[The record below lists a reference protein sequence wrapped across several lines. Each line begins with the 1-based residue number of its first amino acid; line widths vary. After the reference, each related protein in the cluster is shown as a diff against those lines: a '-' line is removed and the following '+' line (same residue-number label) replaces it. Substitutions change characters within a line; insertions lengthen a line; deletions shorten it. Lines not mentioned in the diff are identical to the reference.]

1 MLNNISFEYPYILLL
16 IIPFIICSIYCK
28 AKTPTYLIP
37 HLHIFNKSAFKSTLI
52 LKILKFSII
61 IFTLLALASPIK
73 TKNTQLVQN
82 DGINIVLNL
91 DASAS
96 MKYQDLEQGS
106 SKTRFDIVKEVVG
119 DFIEKRVS
127 DNIALVL
134 FGDAPILASPLSFDK
149 EVQKELLEYLQL
161 GMAGTKTALY
171 DSLAS
176 SVNILKDKKAKSNIV
191 ILLSDGEDNSSQIP
205 LNIIIKLLKKY
216 SIKVYTIGIGN
227 SNRIILDKIAKDTK
241 GRNFTIFSKEEL
253 DLVYKQINQLEKSKI
268 DQNKIILKDFLF
280 FYPLFLAI
288 ILLIFYIYLKNKE

>member
-37 HLHIFNKSAFKSTLI
+37 HLHIFKKSAYKSTLI
-52 LKILKFSII
+52 LKVLKFSII
-61 IFTLLALASPIK
+61 TFTLLALASPIK
-73 TKNTQLVQN
+73 TKTTELIQN

-91 DASAS
+91 DASGS

-106 SKTRFDIVKEVVG
+106 SKTRFDVVKEVVG

-149 EVQKELLEYLQL
+149 EVQKEILEYLQL

-227 SNRIILDKIAKDTK
+227 SNRIILNKIAKDTK